1 MRTIVILLLMCGV
14 AFVHDLQSDDWTS
27 INVQPTGVWS
37 VVANDGSHTH
47 YVDGTE
53 VSETIYDAAKVQ
65 RVADSKDFEINLPK
79 LEKAVFLTMFDLVN
93 ATRVSAGQSEIT
105 KATFKENVV
114 TKYDT
119 L

>member
-1 MRTIVILLLMCGV
+1 MRTIIILLLMCSV
-14 AFVHDLQSDDWTS
+14 ASAHTLQSDDWTS
-27 INVQPTGVWS
+27 VDIQSEGAWS

-47 YVDGTE
+47 YDDGAQ
-53 VSETIYDAAKVQ
+53 VSESVYDAAKVQ
-65 RVADSKDFEINLPK
+65 RVADSKDFEINLPI

-105 KATFKENVV
+105 KETFKENVV